1 MTLKEAIKAG
11 KLPDFGDKKNENKY
25 KKIGKLLGLNINDL
39 NYVLDENNNDLDRIR
54 YNYEINV
61 SLVKERIKKSQKI
74 VLNNYDELINKY
86 TNLSKE
92 MGKKFT
98 KEGKRKDYYLKD
110 SKKDLNV
117 LLKELKDSKKEYERN
132 INHIKIFEE
141 NLGLDS
147 DVLGSFEEFSIKN
160 LDRKEQKLD
169 EKLINEYNELNELKN
184 NKYKTKF
191 MKKIAEERISKVQ
204 NRIKKLQNKQGVLQ
218 NKQQKIINK
227 GIDRYKAIKQNQ
239 INNYLYKINQ
249 IDEYQKTKVQLREEQ
264 ELYNSDIKEV
274 QKEIDLLN
282 KKDGIFNKFRKIS
295 YINNQKTLER
305 KRDKLRTR
313 EEILDN
319 LRNIEK
325 QGTVTFSTQ
334 IYKHVVKAVYGM

>member
-1 MTLKEAIKAG
+1 MTLKEAIKTG

-117 LLKELKDSKKEYERN
+117 LLKELKDSKEEYERN

-169 EKLINEYNELNELKN
+169 EKLINKYNELNELKN

-274 QKEIDLLN
+274 QKKIDLLN

-334 IYKHVVKAVYGM
+334 IYKLVVKTVYSM

>member
-1 MTLKEAIKAG
+1 M
-11 KLPDFGDKKNENKY
+11 
-25 KKIGKLLGLNINDL
+25 
-39 NYVLDENNNDLDRIR
+39 
-54 YNYEINV
+54 
-61 SLVKERIKKSQKI
+61 
-74 VLNNYDELINKY
+74 NNYDELINKY

-169 EKLINEYNELNELKN
+169 EKLINKYNELNELKN

-227 GIDRYKAIKQNQ
+227 GIDRYKAIKKNQ

-274 QKEIDLLN
+274 QKKIDLLN